1 MDPAILYVL
10 GGLCGLGAICII
22 CTKPC
27 NRLDDEILYGE
38 GWLNKYCNCC
48 VYIPQ
53 LFKPRNVVTN
63 IPDSKEMEGRV

>member
-1 MDPAILYVL
+1 MDPAILYIL

-63 IPDSKEMEGRV
+63 IPDSKQMEGRV